1 MAGQQHGGGQARGGN
16 ASRFERFGQ
25 MIDWRW
31 SVGAGVVTWI
41 AGFIFTYL
49 PLWLLEVG
57 DGFDSAT
64 HELAIWV
71 YSEGIGVGL
80 AENGPEFSSLTAES
94 FGFLTSALYAS
105 GLETDAFSVGVVY
118 HMFLPA
124 LLLIIAGYLL
134 TGHHINQGRTND
146 AVESV
151 AAGISMS
158 VPVLVLF
165 FLSVLIVGDPPGGS
179 SNLGEVLFVAVL
191 FPVVFTAIGS
201 TIRSRGGL
209 TSPWGLVG
217 GFGTFFVGFVL
228 WHFLENPMDDGLTVQ
243 SIAAKTGESTGL
255 TGVESFRTL
264 FEDGGL
270 FEIFWYIG
278 GFVGD
283 HGTGFANATPVWV
296 VAVLP
301 LLVGAVLSYTYEVSD
316 PVAGL
321 GEGARLASGYFI
333 AVLLI
338 AVAVVL
344 TEVQE
349 LESLD
354 GDWPTQATTEVG
366 ALVGSAPRA
375 ILLAGI
381 VYPFLFAAVG
391 GAGGA
396 LVYKARHHGFGQ
408 TSQDSTPASQQSPQ
422 QGQPGYQQG
431 QQSQQSPQQGQPG
444 YQQGQQGQQSPQQ
457 GQPGY
462 QQGQQSPQQGQPG
475 YQQGQQGQQPPQEGQ
490 PGHQNDQPPQGQQAP
505 HEGEPGRPGEPNE
518 EYQQG
523 GTEDE
528 FQQGGTEDEFQ
539 QGGTED
545 EFQQSGTEDEFQ
557 QGGTEDEFQ
566 QGGTEDEFQQGGTED
581 EFQQGG
587 TEDEFQQGGTDDEF
601 QQGETED
608 ESQHGQ
614 PDTEQADEAA
624 AEGSDDVT
632 TGEDTAAEDE
642 ESADELS
649 PEEILGADEETADD
663 EDTEEGGR

>member
-64 HELAIWV
+64 RELAVWV

-80 AENGPEFSSLTAES
+80 AENGPEFSSLTVESSGSLTAES
-94 FGFLTSALYAS
+94 SGFLTSALYSS

-366 ALVGSAPRA
+366 ALVGSVPRA

-396 LVYKARHHGFGQ
+396 LVYKARHRGFGQ
-408 TSQDSTPASQQSPQ
+408 TSQDSTPAS
-422 QGQPGYQQG
+422 
-431 QQSQQSPQQGQPG
+431 
-444 YQQGQQGQQSPQQ
+444 
-457 GQPGY
+457 
-462 QQGQQSPQQGQPG
+462 
-475 YQQGQQGQQPPQEGQ
+475 
-490 PGHQNDQPPQGQQAP
+490 
-505 HEGEPGRPGEPNE
+505 
-518 EYQQG
+518 
-523 GTEDE
+523 
-528 FQQGGTEDEFQ
+528 
-539 QGGTED
+539 
-545 EFQQSGTEDEFQ
+545 
-557 QGGTEDEFQ
+557 
-566 QGGTEDEFQQGGTED
+566 
-581 EFQQGG
+581 
-587 TEDEFQQGGTDDEF
+587 
-601 QQGETED
+601 
-608 ESQHGQ
+608 
-614 PDTEQADEAA
+614 
-624 AEGSDDVT
+624 
-632 TGEDTAAEDE
+632 
-642 ESADELS
+642 
-649 PEEILGADEETADD
+649 
-663 EDTEEGGR
+663 

>member
-124 LLLIIAGYLL
+124 FLLIIAGYLL

-396 LVYKARHHGFGQ
+396 LVYKARHRGFGQ
-408 TSQDSTPASQQSPQ
+408 TSQDSTPAS
-422 QGQPGYQQG
+422 
-431 QQSQQSPQQGQPG
+431 
-444 YQQGQQGQQSPQQ
+444 
-457 GQPGY
+457 
-462 QQGQQSPQQGQPG
+462 QQSPQQGQPG

-539 QGGTED
+539 QGGTD
-545 EFQQSGTEDEFQ
+545 EG
-557 QGGTEDEFQ
+557 
-566 QGGTEDEFQQGGTED
+566 
-581 EFQQGG
+581 
-587 TEDEFQQGGTDDEF
+587 F

>member
-16 ASRFERFGQ
+16 VSRFERFGQ

-64 HELAIWV
+64 RELAVWV

-80 AENGPEFSSLTAES
+80 AENGPEFSSLTVESSGSLTAES
-94 FGFLTSALYAS
+94 SGFLTSALYSS

-366 ALVGSAPRA
+366 ALVGSVPRA

-408 TSQDSTPASQQSPQ
+408 TSQDSTPASQQPPQ
-422 QGQPGYQQG
+422 QG
-431 QQSQQSPQQGQPG
+431 
-444 YQQGQQGQQSPQQ
+444 
-457 GQPGY
+457 
-462 QQGQQSPQQGQPG
+462 QQGQPG

-518 EYQQG
+518 
-523 GTEDE
+523 
-528 FQQGGTEDEFQ
+528 
-539 QGGTED
+539 
-545 EFQQSGTEDEFQ
+545 EFQ

-649 PEEILGADEETADD
+649 PGDILGADEETADD